1 MERRNHSFGTV
12 IDLSESRELP
22 GSYPAA
28 SRREQ
33 NEGVDYGTQQAICP
47 RCGSGAQ
54 VRTVAELFDML
65 NGMQGQ
71 AMQRAQQGQQGQ
83 QQAPYGDGSGQG
95 YVFAGEGYSD
105 YGPSGTRTSRP
116 ADFDNPLFDDSGGGI
131 EGDIANVVM
140 GTAFKFVG
148 RAIGKRVQKT
158 IQERVVPAMQARA
171 AQAQQQWQQ
180 SRADQAAI
188 VQKYPDLRG
197 CMHDQVVFLQGGTR
211 AVPISEIRMPVTLA
225 QADALVNRLSA
236 P

>member
-1 MERRNHSFGTV
+1 M
-12 IDLSESRELP
+12 
-22 GSYPAA
+22 
-28 SRREQ
+28 
-33 NEGVDYGTQQAICP
+33 QQAVCP
-47 RCGSGAQ
+47 RCGSGAE

-65 NGMQGQ
+65 NGMQDQ
-71 AMQRAQQGQQGQ
+71 AMQRAQQAQQQG
-83 QQAPYGDGSGQG
+83 PYGDGSGQG

-116 ADFDNPLFDDSGGGI
+116 MDFDNPLSDGAGGDTG
-131 EGDIANVVM
+131 GDMANVVM
-140 GTAFKFVG
+140 GTAFRFVG

-158 IQERVVPAMQARA
+158 IQERVVPAMQAKA

-197 CMHDQVVFLQGGTR
+197 CMHDQVVFLQGGAR
-211 AVPISEIRMPVTLA
+211 VVPISEIRMPVTLA
-225 QADALVNRLSA
+225 QADALVDRLSA

>member
-1 MERRNHSFGTV
+1 
-12 IDLSESRELP
+12 
-22 GSYPAA
+22 
-28 SRREQ
+28 
-33 NEGVDYGTQQAICP
+33 VDYGMQQAVCP
-47 RCGSGAQ
+47 RCGSSAE

-65 NGMQGQ
+65 NGMQDQ
-71 AMQRAQQGQQGQ
+71 AMQRAQQGQQQG
-83 QQAPYGDGSGQG
+83 PYGGGPGQG

-116 ADFDNPLFDDSGGGI
+116 ADFDTPLFDGPGGDIG
-131 EGDIANVVM
+131 GDIANAVM

-158 IQERVVPAMQARA
+158 IQERVVPAMQAKA
-171 AQAQQQWQQ
+171 AQAQQQWQE

-211 AVPISEIRMPVTLA
+211 VVPVSEIRMPVTVA
-225 QADALVNRLSA
+225 QADALVDRLRA